1 MSTYTDH
8 KLLNR
13 SVGIFGATL
22 LGLGSILGTGV
33 YFGIPTLTAQS
44 GMSLIL
50 PIVTAAVLGT
60 CNALSSAQLA
70 ACYPVS
76 GGTYEY
82 GYHLLNPWAGFAAGW
97 LFLCAKSA
105 SAATAALQVTANLL
119 SGPTP
124 LPACGIVAAITVL
137 VISGLRRS
145 TWINTGLVAMSVIGL
160 AVFFTVAMKSSA
172 EDLTSSSSAA
182 AVTTRLAEASQPET
196 YQRSPMNRDNSFNVP
211 LFLRMTALIFV
222 AFTGYGRVAT
232 LGEEIRNPRRSIP
245 LAVVVTL
252 LISATLYILTAVGVN
267 RFQPGMPDCGTLTA
281 LTSST
286 GSTASHFVAL
296 GAVAAMLGV
305 LLNLLLGLSRVV
317 LAMARRNDLPVLFAG
332 LNSRRT
338 TPVYAVLFVT
348 AIVTALVVL
357 QDSHSAWSLSAVT
370 VLVYYGLTNL
380 AALKLPPE
388 HRLYPRW
395 IAVTGLCGCFLL
407 AAHVDLKSWMTG
419 VCLLLAGL
427 AGRSVSQAFRSLS

>member
-1 MSTYTDH
+1 M
-8 KLLNR
+8 
-13 SVGIFGATL
+13 L

-33 YFGIPTLTAQS
+33 YFGIPTLTARS
-44 GMSLIL
+44 GISLIL
-50 PIVTAAVLGT
+50 PIITAAALAM

-70 ACYPVS
+70 ARCPVS

-82 GYHLLNPWAGFAAGW
+82 GYQLLSPWAGFAAGW

-119 SGPTP
+119 SSPAHV
-124 LPACGIVAAITVL
+124 PACGIVAVMTVL

-145 TWINTGLVAMSVIGL
+145 TWMNTALVGASVIGL
-160 AVFFTVAMKSSA
+160 VVFFAVAMKPSAGDSNSTGSRAMTNMLLSELSS
-172 EDLTSSSSAA
+172 ED
-182 AVTTRLAEASQPET
+182 T
-196 YQRSPMNRDNSFNVP
+196 YNQIPLRNCDTFSVP
-211 LFLRMTALIFV
+211 LFLRMAALMFV
-222 AFTGYGRVAT
+222 GFTGYGRVAT

-252 LISATLYILTAVGVN
+252 LVSTVLYVLVAIGVN
-267 RFQPGMPDCGTLTA
+267 RIQPEMADHRTLTA
-281 LTSST
+281 LTSSAGKT
-286 GSTASHFVAL
+286 VSRVVAF

-317 LAMARRNDLPVLFAG
+317 LAMARRKDLPELFAG

-338 TPVYAVLFVT
+338 TPVYAVMFVAT
-348 AIVTALVVL
+348 IVTGLVLL
-357 QDSHSAWSLSAVT
+357 QDSRSAWSLSAVT
-370 VLVYYGLTNL
+370 VLVYYSLTNL

-395 IAVTGLCGCFLL
+395 IAVTGLCGCLLL
-407 AAHVDLKSWMTG
+407 AAHVDQQSWLIAG
-419 VCLLLAGL
+419 SVLIAGL
-427 AGRSVSQAFRSLS
+427 AGRAVVRTLRSDH